1 MVRQQ
6 TERLNLTFAANSEG
20 RGVLSSART
29 ETAVLAKTKF
39 VLISLLISCIPLF
52 TISTPNKIEV
62 LNPLAMLGK
71 KKKKKTR
78 HCLHIS
84 NKP

>member
-6 TERLNLTFAANSEG
+6 TERLNLTFVADSEG

-29 ETAVLAKTKF
+29 ESAVLAKTKF

-52 TISTPNKIEV
+52 MYQPS
-62 LNPLAMLGK
+62 
-71 KKKKKTR
+71 
-78 HCLHIS
+78 
-84 NKP
+84 